1 MFPMYQKE
9 MFEGVEAK
17 IEGDLWSQFQ
27 KIGTEM
33 VITKNGRR
41 MFPSIKLA
49 LKGLNPKLNYIL
61 MVDIVP
67 VDDNRYKFHNG
78 RWVSN
83 KFSKTLEKSFKK
95 INQKFQVV
103 AGKADPESHP
113 RMFIHPDSPCTGAQ
127 WQAKNGISF
136 HKMKLTNNI
145 SDRHNNVSFVTYA

>member
-9 MFEGVEAK
+9 TFEGVEAK

-78 RWVSN
+78 RWVSQ
-83 KFSKTLEKSFKK
+83 KSFQSFKISKK
-95 INQKFQVV
+95 SRKILNILTETLGGCGKSRSRESSENVCTSRFAQYWGSV
-103 AGKADPESHP
+103 AGEKWHFVSQNEAD
-113 RMFIHPDSPCTGAQ
+113 Q
-127 WQAKNGISF
+127 
-136 HKMKLTNNI
+136 
-145 SDRHNNVSFVTYA
+145 

>member
-1 MFPMYQKE
+1 MYQKE
-9 MFEGVEAK
+9 TFEGVEAK

-78 RWVSN
+78 RWVSKRPIFQN
-83 KFSKTLEKSFKK
+83 SSKNFRSLLEKQIQRVTHECSST
-95 INQKFQVV
+95 QTHQVLELS
-103 AGKADPESHP
+103 GK
-113 RMFIHPDSPCTGAQ
+113 R
-127 WQAKNGISF
+127 
-136 HKMKLTNNI
+136 KMEFPSTK
-145 SDRHNNVSFVTYA
+145 